1 MHFVMHEICIEFAS
15 SFAVCVCV
23 RVCVCGQTKKKPL
36 QGLLEISKE
45 VLAAV
50 RRNS

>member
-23 RVCVCGQTKKKPL
+23 CVWADKKKPL
-36 QGLLEISKE
+36 QGLLEFSKE